1 MVQTQQQGPRSPQIT
16 LTSGGPQQAVTFK
29 LQKPDREAMEKTPP
43 WVLAGTLLEGSFPQH
58 LPSLSVTTHP
68 ALEGLGEVQAGVPIW
83 KGLR

>member
-16 LTSGGPQQAVTFK
+16 LTSGGPQQAITFG

-58 LPSLSVTTHP
+58 LPSLSVS
-68 ALEGLGEVQAGVPIW
+68 LGFP
-83 KGLR
+83 LHNPPSS